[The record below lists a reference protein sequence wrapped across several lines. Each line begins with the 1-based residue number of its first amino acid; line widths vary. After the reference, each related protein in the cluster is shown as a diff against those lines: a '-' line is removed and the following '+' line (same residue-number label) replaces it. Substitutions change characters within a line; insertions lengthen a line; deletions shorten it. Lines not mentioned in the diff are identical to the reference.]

1 MSRPSSLILPV
12 HGLALPSLQHPADH
26 RSSRYAC
33 CKYCHNCFNRMPLY
47 SLSCFSKKL
56 CCCMAALFCN
66 TPCCSAAIL
75 KRIRKDVRRSRSFTR
90 CLVNLYAH
98 LFQH

>member
-1 MSRPSSLILPV
+1 ML
-12 HGLALPSLQHPADH
+12 
-26 RSSRYAC
+26 
-33 CKYCHNCFNRMPLY
+33 LY
-47 SLSCFSKKL
+47 SLPCFSKKL

-75 KRIRKDVRRSRSFTR
+75 KVLRKYGRRSRSLVR
-90 CLVNLYAH
+90 CLVNLYAN

>member
-1 MSRPSSLILPV
+1 
-12 HGLALPSLQHPADH
+12 
-26 RSSRYAC
+26 
-33 CKYCHNCFNRMPLY
+33 MPLY
-47 SLSCFSKKL
+47 SLFCFSKKL
-56 CCCMAALFCN
+56 CCGMAALFCN

-75 KRIRKDVRRSRSFTR
+75 KRIRNDGRRSRSLAR

>member
-1 MSRPSSLILPV
+1 
-12 HGLALPSLQHPADH
+12 
-26 RSSRYAC
+26 
-33 CKYCHNCFNRMPLY
+33 MPLY
-47 SLSCFSKKL
+47 SLFCFSKKL

-66 TPCCSAAIL
+66 TPCCYTAIL
-75 KRIRKDVRRSRSFTR
+75 KGIRKYGRRSRSLMR